1 LVRGM
6 YAAASGALVAQS
18 AVDTIANNLANVNT
32 AGFKRTLLQVQAQPQ
47 RELFRFQTDP
57 GKTSG
62 ARTAGAAAQAPIG
75 ALGTGAQIY
84 DTPADYAQGTI
95 AATGNDLD
103 VALSGP
109 GFFAIRAGNGAVRYT
124 RDGAFVRDQN
134 GFLTAQNGDRVLGRG
149 GAPVVLP
156 QSGKVEIARDGAISV
171 DGRPYDRLRV
181 TEFANAAN
189 LRPEGANR
197 FVDAGAGPRAAAN
210 TTALQGSLEKSN
222 ADVVR
227 SMVDLIS
234 MQRWFDANEKSIQTQ
249 DDAVGVAV
257 QTVGRTNA

>member
-1 LVRGM
+1 M

-32 AGFKRTLLQVQAQPQ
+32 VGFKRTLLQVQAQPQ
-47 RELFRFQTDP
+47 RELYRFQTDP

-62 ARTAGAAAQAPIG
+62 ARTGGVAAQAAIG
-75 ALGTGAQIY
+75 ALGSGAQIY

-95 AATGNDLD
+95 AATGNDYD

-109 GFFAIRAGNGAVRYT
+109 GFFAIRGGNGALRYT

-134 GFLTAQNGDRVLGRG
+134 GYLTAQNGDRVLGQN
-149 GAPVVLP
+149 GAPIILP
-156 QSGKVEIARDGAISV
+156 QAGKVGIARDGTISV
-171 DGRPYDRLRV
+171 DGQTYDKLNV
-181 TEFANAAN
+181 VEFGTPAN

-197 FVDAGAGPRAAAN
+197 FIDAGAGARPATN

-222 ADVVR
+222 ADVIR
-227 SMVDLIS
+227 SMVDLIANE
-234 MQRWFDANEKSIQTQ
+234 RWFDANEKSIQTQ
-249 DDAVGVAV
+249 DDAVARATSV
-257 QTVGRTNA
+257 VGRTNA